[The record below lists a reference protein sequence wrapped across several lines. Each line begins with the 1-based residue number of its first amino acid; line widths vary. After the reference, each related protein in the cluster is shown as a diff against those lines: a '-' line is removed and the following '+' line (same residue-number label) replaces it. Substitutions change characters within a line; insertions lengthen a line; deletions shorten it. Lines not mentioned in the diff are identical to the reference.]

1 MSDAASTTRPTNFR
15 SSREGGGFLA
25 NAQLVS
31 EGHEPALALRRRQI
45 TTPPTTPASAS
56 PRARA
61 IHPQGVLVSED
72 AGSAATVSIGLVS
85 ALVVVGVSGV
95 VVSPRAAASTS
106 AIQPQNPSVGGSPS
120 PVSVAPVLVVAG
132 AVGVGVGAAVSVG
145 MTVVA
150 GCVTVSGSRV
160 VVGASAVV
168 VGEAS
173 VRVGSVR
180 LGTEPVGN
188 SVTPDNPGSPVEPSP
203 LQPPRR

>member
-25 NAQLVS
+25 NAELVS

-61 IHPQGVLVSED
+61 IHPQGVLLSED
-72 AGSAATVSIGLVS
+72 AGSAPTVSIGLVS
-85 ALVVVGVSGV
+85 ALVVVGVSGVV

-106 AIQPQNPSVGGSPS
+106 AIQPQNPSVGCSPS
-120 PVSVAPVLVVAG
+120 PVSVGPVLVVAG
-132 AVGVGVGAAVSVG
+132 AVDVGAAVSVG

-160 VVGASAVV
+160 VVGASALV

-173 VRVGSVR
+173 VRIGSVR
-180 LGTEPVGN
+180 LGSEPVGN